1 MEFLYLVGLAT
12 PAAVIAIIVL
22 ACYMSSYKDSAK
34 MWENKYNKEIGFL
47 KQDLDRK
54 RKELIETKKSTDA
67 SIENLK
73 IFSSNNTQQYHK
85 QLREIKQKSEELD
98 KKKKEADEYE
108 QRKKLD
114 LKELEENLQKDPYV
128 KKINDEL
135 KLYKTLVTEK
145 SQTYPWIA
153 HLLSQYQKERND
165 YESSLLSN
173 RATTSRD
180 IVKVLKEQN
189 TELKYRATIAENQ
202 ILLYESLFPWLEE
215 FKTADIESAVEY
227 IRSTIKDED
236 YDAVKN
242 WLSPEE
248 YVKLSTSEKNQL
260 ALDRYLNRNK
270 SDWEIGVEYERFV
283 GYQYEMK
290 GYKVK
295 YIGATEGMKD
305 MGRDLICEKD
315 GHLVIIQCK
324 RWSEKKTIHEKH
336 IFQLFGSAMQ
346 MRYDNPSKI
355 YDGLFITTTKLSD
368 LAKLCAQQLKI
379 EVVENYHLK
388 DYPRIKCNIGRDGEK
403 IYHLPFDQQYDRV
416 VVDRTKGERYA
427 TTVKEA
433 ESYGFRRAFRHFS

>member
-22 ACYMSSYKDSAK
+22 ACYVTSYKNSAE
-34 MWENKYNKEIGFL
+34 MWENKYRKEIGSL

-54 RKELIETKKSTDA
+54 REDILKSKKAADM
-67 SIENLK
+67 SIENAK
-73 IFSSNNTQQYHK
+73 ITSSNNDEKYYR
-85 QLREIKQKSEELD
+85 QLRDIDQRSKDLD
-98 KKKKEADEYE
+98 RKKKEIEDYE
-108 QRKKLD
+108 RQKTQ
-114 LKELEENLQKDPYV
+114 ELEEIEESLKKDPY
-128 KKINDEL
+128 IRRLIDEVNL
-135 KLYKTLVTEK
+135 HKNLSDEKT
-145 SQTYPWIA
+145 QTYPWLA
-153 HLLSQYQKERND
+153 ALLAQYQKERND

-173 RATTSRD
+173 RATTSRE
-180 IVKVLKEQN
+180 IVKTLKDQN
-189 TELKYRATIAENQ
+189 AELKYRSTIAENQ

-227 IRSTIKDED
+227 IRSTNKDED
-236 YDAVKN
+236 YDAVRK

-248 YVKLSTSEKNQL
+248 YLKLSISEKNQL

-290 GYKVK
+290 GYRVK

-305 MGRDLICEKD
+305 MGRDLVCEKD
-315 GHLVIIQCK
+315 GHIVIIQCK

-336 IFQLFGSAMQ
+336 IFQLFGSVMQ
-346 MRYDNPSKI
+346 MRFENPNKT

-368 LAKLCAQQLKI
+368 LAKLCAKQLKI
-379 EVVENYHLK
+379 EVVENYQYR
-388 DYPRIKCNIGRDGEK
+388 DYSCIKCNVGRNGEK

-416 VVDRTKGERYA
+416 VVDYSKGERYA
-427 TTVKEA
+427 MTVKEA
-433 ESYGFRRAFRHFS
+433 ELHGFRRAFKHYS